1 MLYLDA
7 DIACKGSIKELLD
20 YQFSTNEIAAVVA
33 ERDVE
38 WWQNRAS
45 VLTTTVCTY
54 WIFQCWFFY

>member
-1 MLYLDA
+1 MQILLA
-7 DIACKGSIKELLD
+7 RVVLKNLD

-45 VLTTTVCTY
+45 VLTTPQLASGY
-54 WIFQCWFFY
+54 FNAGFY